1 MRPPSGVRLRSY
13 SRTGKSPGGA
23 TRGRVAVR
31 HPGERGDHQRAAR
44 RSVPPVGRVPVRTR
58 LDFWFDGVL
67 LAAYTLVYSLGFTGL
82 AIHEWLGLGI
92 GLALLLHLTLHWDWV
107 VRTTRKLLVRG
118 GRDRGIWLLN
128 LALLV
133 VMTLCV
139 LSGVLVS
146 QVALHQL
153 GISRSPR
160 AVLDEHARHH
170 RQADPDP
177 RLGARRGALAM
188 DRQRRPPPARQPPA
202 RPLPGSR

>member
-1 MRPPSGVRLRSY
+1 METTSAPPEA
-13 SRTGKSPGGA
+13 SP
-23 TRGRVAVR
+23 
-31 HPGERGDHQRAAR
+31 AR
-44 RSVPPVGRVPVRTR
+44 RRVPVRTR

-67 LAAYTLVYSLGFTGL
+67 LVAYTLVYSLRFTGL

-107 VRTTRKLLVRG
+107 IRTTRKLLVRG

-153 GISRSPR
+153 GITVHPGPFWMNMHDTTAKLTLILASVHVAVRWRWIVSVGRRLLGNLRPGRSR
-160 AVLDEHARHH
+160 
-170 RQADPDP
+170 
-177 RLGARRGALAM
+177 
-188 DRQRRPPPARQPPA
+188 
-202 RPLPGSR
+202 GSR